1 MQLTST
7 RKKANA
13 ITSNIL
19 NRIAVRG
26 QRKVA
31 DALGINESQIS
42 RWKDSFIPKMGMLLA
57 VLEWGVEDEELAE
70 LAILAWWKQQPFDL
84 QIPEHLGNCIFCIKK
99 STQKIGLACKDEEGL
114 QRVFNEVITGSH
126 VRDGHR
132 ETPKEIMYR
141 GRMSLDGIAKMYSE
155 NDYQALYQDMVRA
168 KRFDTGSCS
177 ESCEIFGGQLDFD
190 FGREAA

>member
-42 RWKDSFIPKMGMLLA
+42 RWKDSFIPKMAMLLA

-70 LAILAWWKQQPFDL
+70 LAKKVAMMLT
-84 QIPEHLGNCIFCIKK
+84 KK
-99 STQKIGLACKDEEGL
+99 SLKTAATVLRPDVERLDQSTGVIMTKRRKKYQKK
-114 QRVFNEVITGSH
+114 
-126 VRDGHR
+126 
-132 ETPKEIMYR
+132 
-141 GRMSLDGIAKMYSE
+141 
-155 NDYQALYQDMVRA
+155 
-168 KRFDTGSCS
+168 KRFDTL
-177 ESCEIFGGQLDFD
+177 IHLRD
-190 FGREAA
+190 

>member
-42 RWKDSFIPKMGMLLA
+42 RWKDSFIPKMAMLLA
-57 VLEWGVEDEELAE
+57 VLEWGVEDEELAK
-70 LAILAWWKQQPFDL
+70 LA
-84 QIPEHLGNCIFCIKK
+84 KK
-99 STQKIGLACKDEEGL
+99 VAMVLT
-114 QRVFNEVITGSH
+114 
-126 VRDGHR
+126 
-132 ETPKEIMYR
+132 KEKPHDCCN
-141 GRMSLDGIAKMYSE
+141 S
-155 NDYQALYQDMVRA
+155 
-168 KRFDTGSCS
+168 F
-177 ESCEIFGGQLDFD
+177 
-190 FGREAA
+190 EA

>member
-1 MQLTST
+1 MELTST

-42 RWKDSFIPKMGMLLA
+42 RWKDSFIPKMAMLLA

-70 LAILAWWKQQPFDL
+70 LAKKVAMVLTKEKPQDC
-84 QIPEHLGNCIFCIKK
+84 GNSFEADCRKTVSI
-99 STQKIGLACKDEEGL
+99 
-114 QRVFNEVITGSH
+114 
-126 VRDGHR
+126 HR
-132 ETPKEIMYR
+132 SNYDKT
-141 GRMSLDGIAKMYSE
+141 S
-155 NDYQALYQDMVRA
+155 
-168 KRFDTGSCS
+168 
-177 ESCEIFGGQLDFD
+177 
-190 FGREAA
+190 

>member
-42 RWKDSFIPKMGMLLA
+42 RWKDSFIPKMAMLLA
-57 VLEWGVEDEELAE
+57 VLDRERRMPGINHIPLVQSCT
-70 LAILAWWKQQPFDL
+70 WKP
-84 QIPEHLGNCIFCIKK
+84 
-99 STQKIGLACKDEEGL
+99 
-114 QRVFNEVITGSH
+114 
-126 VRDGHR
+126 
-132 ETPKEIMYR
+132 
-141 GRMSLDGIAKMYSE
+141 
-155 NDYQALYQDMVRA
+155 
-168 KRFDTGSCS
+168 
-177 ESCEIFGGQLDFD
+177 
-190 FGREAA
+190 

>member
-31 DALGINESQIS
+31 AALGINESQIS

-70 LAILAWWKQQPFDL
+70 LA
-84 QIPEHLGNCIFCIKK
+84 KK
-99 STQKIGLACKDEEGL
+99 VARMLTKEKA
-114 QRVFNEVITGSH
+114 
-126 VRDGHR
+126 
-132 ETPKEIMYR
+132 PKNGE
-141 GRMSLDGIAKMYSE
+141 
-155 NDYQALYQDMVRA
+155 
-168 KRFDTGSCS
+168 F
-177 ESCEIFGGQLDFD
+177 F
-190 FGREAA
+190 EA

>member
-42 RWKDSFIPKMGMLLA
+42 RWKDSFIPKM
-57 VLEWGVEDEELAE
+57 
-70 LAILAWWKQQPFDL
+70 AIEPPRVSW
-84 QIPEHLGNCIFCIKK
+84 
-99 STQKIGLACKDEEGL
+99 
-114 QRVFNEVITGSH
+114 RVF
-126 VRDGHR
+126 
-132 ETPKEIMYR
+132 Y
-141 GRMSLDGIAKMYSE
+141 L
-155 NDYQALYQDMVRA
+155 
-168 KRFDTGSCS
+168 
-177 ESCEIFGGQLDFD
+177 
-190 FGREAA
+190 

>member
-42 RWKDSFIPKMGMLLA
+42 RWKDSFIPKMAMLLA
-57 VLEWGVEDEELAE
+57 VLEWGVEDEELAK
-70 LAILAWWKQQPFDL
+70 LA
-84 QIPEHLGNCIFCIKK
+84 KK
-99 STQKIGLACKDEEGL
+99 VSMVLT
-114 QRVFNEVITGSH
+114 
-126 VRDGHR
+126 
-132 ETPKEIMYR
+132 KE
-141 GRMSLDGIAKMYSE
+141 KP
-155 NDYQALYQDMVRA
+155 QDCCNS
-168 KRFDTGSCS
+168 F
-177 ESCEIFGGQLDFD
+177 
-190 FGREAA
+190 EA

>member
-42 RWKDSFIPKMGMLLA
+42 RWKDSFIPKMAMLLA
-57 VLEWGVEDEELAE
+57 VLEWGVVDDDIARLAKE
-70 LAILAWWKQQPFDL
+70 VAAVLTK
-84 QIPEHLGNCIFCIKK
+84 KK
-99 STQKIGLACKDEEGL
+99 SPAATEDSEQ
-114 QRVFNEVITGSH
+114 IT
-126 VRDGHR
+126 
-132 ETPKEIMYR
+132 M
-141 GRMSLDGIAKMYSE
+141 
-155 NDYQALYQDMVRA
+155 Q
-168 KRFDTGSCS
+168 F
-177 ESCEIFGGQLDFD
+177 
-190 FGREAA
+190 

>member
-42 RWKDSFIPKMGMLLA
+42 RWKDSFIPKM
-57 VLEWGVEDEELAE
+57 V
-70 LAILAWWKQQPFDL
+70 QQ
-84 QIPEHLGNCIFCIKK
+84 
-99 STQKIGLACKDEEGL
+99 
-114 QRVFNEVITGSH
+114 GSGECRRSSH
-126 VRDGHR
+126 YH
-132 ETPKEIMYR
+132 
-141 GRMSLDGIAKMYSE
+141 
-155 NDYQALYQDMVRA
+155 
-168 KRFDTGSCS
+168 
-177 ESCEIFGGQLDFD
+177 
-190 FGREAA
+190 

>member
-7 RKKANA
+7 RKKANV

-31 DALGINESQIS
+31 DALGVNESQIS

-70 LAILAWWKQQPFDL
+70 LAKQVARML
-84 QIPEHLGNCIFCIKK
+84 TKEK
-99 STQKIGLACKDEEGL
+99 A
-114 QRVFNEVITGSH
+114 
-126 VRDGHR
+126 
-132 ETPKEIMYR
+132 PKNGE
-141 GRMSLDGIAKMYSE
+141 
-155 NDYQALYQDMVRA
+155 
-168 KRFDTGSCS
+168 F
-177 ESCEIFGGQLDFD
+177 F
-190 FGREAA
+190 EA

>member
-42 RWKDSFIPKMGMLLA
+42 RWKDSFIPKMAMLLA

-70 LAILAWWKQQPFDL
+70 LAKKVAMVLT
-84 QIPEHLGNCIFCIKK
+84 KK
-99 STQKIGLACKDEEGL
+99 SLKTAATVLRPDVERLDQSTGVIMTNTAKYSTSAEVTLPNRSEEWL
-114 QRVFNEVITGSH
+114 ISMMV
-126 VRDGHR
+126 
-132 ETPKEIMYR
+132 TPD
-141 GRMSLDGIAKMYSE
+141 SL
-155 NDYQALYQDMVRA
+155 
-168 KRFDTGSCS
+168 TSCWKLS
-177 ESCEIFGGQLDFD
+177 QVPI
-190 FGREAA
+190 